1 MNSPQRRKGRREE
14 KQSQRVHGF
23 QRFSGGG
30 DDSTAKSNFTTEG
43 TESTEIRRR
52 RIPEHFLLN
61 PLLSLLLT
69 SVFSVSSV
77 VAILLFAVESE
88 IEHRFR
94 RFTQIQ
100 KIWTRICRILRIQ
113 KTKEKSV

>member
-1 MNSPQRRKGRREE
+1 MKEMI
-14 KQSQRVHGF
+14 
-23 QRFSGGG
+23 

-77 VAILLFAVESE
+77 VAILLFAVESLMNKDWVRPDAVSLE
-88 IEHRFR
+88 RNLVQVR
-94 RFTQIQ
+94 R
-100 KIWTRICRILRIQ
+100 
-113 KTKEKSV
+113 